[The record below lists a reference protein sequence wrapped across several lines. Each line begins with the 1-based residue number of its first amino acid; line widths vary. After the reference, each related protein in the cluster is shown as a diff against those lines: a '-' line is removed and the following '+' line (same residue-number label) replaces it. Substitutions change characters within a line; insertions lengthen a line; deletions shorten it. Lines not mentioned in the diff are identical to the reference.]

1 MRPAMLQRFLIWSEL
16 GIQSWAYRGVAASIA
31 SAPAV
36 PMTKARLILPLLTVC
51 SLGSNRGGTP
61 SLRSGRPPTKAS
73 QQTQLRRPERRNT
86 LPSSR
91 HRKEDS
97 FWSRS
102 FLDVYSAITRF
113 QYMGLT
119 NRIYEDAIRYIR
131 LAANERAGSRQAR
144 PLPLSSPGI
153 VGFITEALVCLATR
167 WERRSMRRDENAHVP
182 WLHRQTKQCGRNLSR
197 LRSSASSS
205 DRPISAERY
214 HRPRTLVP

>member
-1 MRPAMLQRFLIWSEL
+1 MPM
-16 GIQSWAYRGVAASIA
+16 A
-31 SAPAV
+31 SAC
-36 PMTKARLILPLLTVC
+36 MILPLLTLC
-51 SLGSNRGGTP
+51 SPGLERG
-61 SLRSGRPPTKAS
+61 LRSERPPTKAWR
-73 QQTQLRRPERRNT
+73 QTRLLRPGRKNT

-91 HRKEDS
+91 HRSEDS
-97 FWSRS
+97 FWSRT
-102 FLDVYSAITRF
+102 FPRCLFGNHILAVYGTGESKLR
-113 QYMGLT
+113 GC
-119 NRIYEDAIRYIR
+119 NRVYFR
-131 LAANERAGSRQAR
+131 LAANERAGSGQAR
-144 PLPLSSPGI
+144 FLPLSSPGI